1 MKALEVS
8 LDGRVIG
15 IFVPPP
21 GEPFVAMV
29 GNIPRSYM
37 RAHVVSGNLSE
48 SWQWQ
53 LPDVS
58 EGQTISFRMIEAA
71 AGSGIPPQYVRE
83 RDPEEIEESKRMA
96 AECLEQAM
104 KEREARRTAPIDS

>member
-8 LDGRVIG
+8 IDGQVIG

-21 GEPFVAMV
+21 GEPFVATA

-37 RAHVVSGNLSE
+37 RAHVMSGDRSE

-53 LPDVS
+53 LPDVN
-58 EGQTISFRMIEAA
+58 EGQSISFRMIEAA
-71 AGSGIPPQYVRE
+71 PGSGVPPQYVRQ

-104 KEREARRTAPIDS
+104 KEREAEGPSQSR